1 MALKKEQVKDLRKS
15 FPDEAIQS
23 VKKYKNAD
31 TGEWV
36 ELLGYKP
43 PYIIE
48 RLNDVFGHEN
58 WNFRVIEHG
67 TVEADKKSSAWV
79 LGELSVHISENGKEE
94 KHIIKQQFGHCTM
107 NKFLPIGDALKGAST
122 NSLEKAASLFDIG
135 HEAYKGQLKKPAV
148 ELTPEEEKAEL
159 LAELKEL
166 CSEHDIDAKTFPTL
180 TNSVLEKKI
189 EAKDAKK
196 SLKIEDIQKLI
207 DHVKSTGSPF

>member
-1 MALKKEQVKDLRKS
+1 MALEEKQIKKLRKS

-23 VKKYKNAD
+23 VKKYKNTE

-43 PYIIE
+43 PYVIE

-58 WNFRVIEHG
+58 WNFRVLEHG
-67 TVEADKKSSAWV
+67 IAEVDKKTSAWV
-79 LGELSVHISENGKEE
+79 LGELAVYIE
-94 KHIIKQQFGHCTM
+94 KNETTGRQVLKQQFGHCTM
-107 NKFLPIGDALKGAST
+107 NKFLPTGDALKGAST

-166 CSEHDIDAKTFPTL
+166 CNEHDIDAKTFPTL
-180 TNSVLEKKI
+180 TNSVLDKKI
-189 EAKDAKK
+189 EAKDVKK
-196 SLKIEDIQKLI
+196 SLKIEDIRKLI